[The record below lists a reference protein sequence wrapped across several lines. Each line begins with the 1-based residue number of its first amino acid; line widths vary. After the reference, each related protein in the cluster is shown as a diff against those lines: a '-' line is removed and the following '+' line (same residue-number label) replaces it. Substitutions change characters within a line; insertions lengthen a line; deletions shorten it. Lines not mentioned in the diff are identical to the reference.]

1 MQMPISKNII
11 IALGNQNHEMIH
23 FVIHM
28 TVIIYITNIHEYLHE
43 VVNFISLSVILIE
56 NLTKSPSSFLG
67 IGFISGLSVSL
78 LTINTSIFVPSS
90 YQGNFLRFEWFQTL
104 AWISFFSSYEF
115 FGMNFAKANLKPL
128 FFKRSPKPME

>member
-28 TVIIYITNIHEYLHE
+28 TVIIYIINIHEYLHE
-43 VVNFISLSVILIE
+43 VVNFLSLSVIQIK
-56 NLTKSPSSFLG
+56 NMTMSPSSFLG

-90 YQGNFLRFEWFQTL
+90 YQGNFLRYEWFQTL
-104 AWISFFSSYEF
+104 AWITIFSS
-115 FGMNFAKANLKPL
+115 
-128 FFKRSPKPME
+128 